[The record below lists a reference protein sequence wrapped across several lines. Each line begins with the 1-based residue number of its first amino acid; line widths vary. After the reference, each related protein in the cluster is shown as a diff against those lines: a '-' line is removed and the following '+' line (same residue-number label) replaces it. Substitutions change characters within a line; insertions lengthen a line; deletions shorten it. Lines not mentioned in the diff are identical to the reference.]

1 MKIKPTAR
9 FITEQVD
16 ECGEAIV
23 LIGTRK
29 AESATRARSIKN
41 MKYMGRDLR
50 IIHC

>member
-16 ECGEAIV
+16 ECGEAII

-29 AESATRARSIKN
+29 LKVQLVPVQ
-41 MKYMGRDLR
+41 LR
-50 IIHC
+50 NTKFMVNALQNIHF